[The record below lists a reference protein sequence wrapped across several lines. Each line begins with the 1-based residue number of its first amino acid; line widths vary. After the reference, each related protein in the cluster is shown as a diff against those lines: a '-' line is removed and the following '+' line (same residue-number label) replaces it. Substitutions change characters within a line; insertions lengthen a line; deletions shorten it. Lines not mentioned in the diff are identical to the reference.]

1 MMKKVLAKYGRHFWI
16 MSLSVTMYAIYDF
29 IFDDGEFFSI
39 VMLSALTLLFFYE
52 RNGKLGDEM
61 A

>member
-1 MMKKVLAKYGRHFWI
+1 
-16 MSLSVTMYAIYDF
+16 MYAIYDF
-29 IFDDGEFFSI
+29 IFDDGDFFSI